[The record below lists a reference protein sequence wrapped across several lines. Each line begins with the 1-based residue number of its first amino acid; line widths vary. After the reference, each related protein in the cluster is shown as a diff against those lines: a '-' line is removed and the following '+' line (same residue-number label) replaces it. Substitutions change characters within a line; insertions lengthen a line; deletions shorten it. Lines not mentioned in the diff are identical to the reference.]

1 MAIVGYVMWMWT
13 GDMAYTYRRR
23 VASHDATFGDTELN
37 TRLFPCTSPLYPL
50 FSIHPYINKKQWP
63 PLPSTWVHI
72 LHPGRTAHASQVVRW
87 SALIAGITYG
97 IFHQSTL
104 QAKYDEDKASIHGFR
119 GERDANR
126 GELPSL

>member
-1 MAIVGYVMWMWT
+1 MVGYVIWMWIE
-13 GDMAYTYRRR
+13 DIAHTYRRG
-23 VASHDATFGDTELN
+23 VASHGATFGDTELN
-37 TRLFPCTSPLYPL
+37 TPLFPCISPLYSL

-72 LHPGRTAHASQVVRW
+72 LRPGSTAHTSQVVRW

-104 QAKYDEDKASIHGFR
+104 QAKYDEDKASIHDFR
-119 GERDANR
+119 SERDANKR
-126 GELPSL
+126 ELSFL